1 MLKRKFFFILFFY
14 LFFFNFTYSN
24 EIKIIVKIDNE
35 LITNIDI
42 ENEKKYLLLL
52 NENLNKL
59 SKEENFILAKNS
71 LIREKIKMKEISKF
85 YKENNDIEFENKI
98 IENFYKRLGFSSKN
112 DFEKFIMEKNLNFDN
127 LKKKLILEGVWNQ
140 IVYRKYK
147 DKIKIDKLYI
157 KEKIKKNYNNQEK
170 KYEYNLSEILVDVE
184 KNISFIENELVKY
197 IEKFGFKIAANK
209 YSKSD
214 TSIYGGEIGWIKS
227 SSLSEKIRKKISF
240 INIGEITDVIHTPNG
255 YLILKLNDKK
265 EITEKFNL
273 EKELEIQVQFEQNR
287 QLNQYSLNYYKK
299 LKQNANIYESK

>member
-1 MLKRKFFFILFFY
+1 MLKRKFFFIFFFY

-35 LITNIDI
+35 LITNVDI

-240 INIGEITDVIHTPNG
+240 INIGEITEVIQTPSG

>member
-240 INIGEITDVIHTPNG
+240 INIGEITEVIQTPSG

>member
-1 MLKRKFFFILFFY
+1 MLKRKFFFILFIY

-52 NENLNKL
+52 NKNLNKL
-59 SKEENFILAKNS
+59 SKDENFILAKNS

-240 INIGEITDVIHTPNG
+240 INIGEITEVIQTPNG

>member
-240 INIGEITDVIHTPNG
+240 INIGEITEVIHTPNG

>member
-240 INIGEITDVIHTPNG
+240 INIGEITEVIQTPNG

-273 EKELEIQVQFEQNR
+273 EKELEIQIQFEQNR

>member
-1 MLKRKFFFILFFY
+1 MLKRKFFFILFIY

-112 DFEKFIMEKNLNFDN
+112 DFEKFIMEKNLNFEN

-240 INIGEITDVIHTPNG
+240 INIGEITEVIQTPSG

>member
-52 NENLNKL
+52 NKNLNKL
-59 SKEENFILAKNS
+59 SKDENFILAKNS

-240 INIGEITDVIHTPNG
+240 INIGEITEVIQTPNG

-273 EKELEIQVQFEQNR
+273 EKELEIQIQFEQNR

>member
-1 MLKRKFFFILFFY
+1 MLKRKFFFIFFFY

-35 LITNIDI
+35 LITNVDI

>member
-24 EIKIIVKIDNE
+24 EIKIIVKIDYE

-240 INIGEITDVIHTPNG
+240 INIGEITEVIHTPNG

>member
-1 MLKRKFFFILFFY
+1 ML
-14 LFFFNFTYSN
+14 
-24 EIKIIVKIDNE
+24 
-35 LITNIDI
+35 
-42 ENEKKYLLLL
+42 
-52 NENLNKL
+52 
-59 SKEENFILAKNS
+59 
-71 LIREKIKMKEISKF
+71 
-85 YKENNDIEFENKI
+85 
-98 IENFYKRLGFSSKN
+98 
-112 DFEKFIMEKNLNFDN
+112 
-127 LKKKLILEGVWNQ
+127 
-140 IVYRKYK
+140 
-147 DKIKIDKLYI
+147 
-157 KEKIKKNYNNQEK
+157 
-170 KYEYNLSEILVDVE
+170 
-184 KNISFIENELVKY
+184 KY

>member
-14 LFFFNFTYSN
+14 LFFFNFAYSN

-240 INIGEITDVIHTPNG
+240 INIGEITEVIHTPNG

>member
-1 MLKRKFFFILFFY
+1 MLKRKFFFILFIY

-240 INIGEITDVIHTPNG
+240 INIGEITEVIQTPSG

>member
-1 MLKRKFFFILFFY
+1 MLKRKFFFILFIY

-240 INIGEITDVIHTPNG
+240 INIGEITEVIQTPNG

-273 EKELEIQVQFEQNR
+273 EKELEIQIQFEQNR

>member
-1 MLKRKFFFILFFY
+1 MLKRKFFLIPFIY
-14 LFFFNFTYSN
+14 LFFFNFAYSN

-71 LIREKIKMKEISKF
+71 LIREKIKMKEINKF
-85 YKENNDIEFENKI
+85 YKENDDIKFENKI
-98 IENFYKRLGFSSKN
+98 IENFYKRLGFSNKN
-112 DFEKFIMEKNLNFDN
+112 DFEKFVIKKKINFEN

-147 DKIKIDKLYI
+147 DKIKINKLQI
-157 KEKIKKNYNNQEK
+157 KERIKKNYNSQEK

-184 KNISFIENELVKY
+184 KNISFIENELLKY
-197 IEKFGFKIAANK
+197 IKEFGFKIAANK

-214 TSIYGGEIGWIKS
+214 TSKYGGEIGWIKS
-227 SSLSEKIRKKISF
+227 ASLSEKIRKKISS
-240 INIGEITDVIHTPNG
+240 INIGEIAEVIQTPNG

-265 EITEKFNL
+265 EITEKLNL
-273 EKELEIQVQFEQNR
+273 ENELEMQVQFEQNR
-287 QLNQYSLNYYKK
+287 QLNQFSLNYYKK
-299 LKQNANIYESK
+299 LKQNVNIYESK